1 MIRDILDDLLAFAA
15 KSIPSDQI
23 LETKKYYQK
32 ETGEIFE
39 DDKSYNTRMALFLEW
54 YLFDNY
60 VTEKSKT
67 VLEVLIDENRETW
80 PSKTLENIQ
89 SIAETIQG
97 LFLVKTIKD
106 QEVKALNLFT
116 DEAYIVQEKESRLI
130 FRKNDLFQGRIIFFE
145 EQYYFTGNYCFHP
158 KQTHKYIRPQ
168 IKVIKRIQN
177 QHKKEL
183 KQNAKLLLKEN
194 KKLIKQEA
202 QIEKLNEKI
211 NNAGT
216 DNTKLNERLSLL
228 CEKKNGANK
237 VIKDLEKDNHV
248 LKHEKIRIESN
259 QQINKLINKLAYM
272 NLKWERSR
280 QIDISDIYNN

>member
-1 MIRDILDDLLAFAA
+1 MIRDTLDDLLAFAA
-15 KSIPSDQI
+15 KSIPPDQI

-80 PSKTLENIQ
+80 PSEKLENIQ

-106 QEVKALNLFT
+106 KEVKVLNLFT
-116 DEAYIVQEKESRLI
+116 DDPYIVQEKESRLI

-158 KQTHKYIRPQ
+158 KPTHKYIKPQ

-183 KQNAKLLLKEN
+183 KKNEKLLFREN

-211 NNAGT
+211 SNAGT
-216 DNTKLNERLSLL
+216 DNTKLNEKLSLL
-228 CEKKNGANK
+228 CEKKNDTNK
-237 VIKDLEKDNHV
+237 VIQNLEKGIHV
-248 LKHEKIRIESN
+248 LKHEKIRIEGN

-280 QIDISDIYNN
+280 QIDVSDIYNN